1 MRCAFYPQDKE
12 HPLSRCNGLSKLV
25 NWKDIYHSRAHKVDV
40 SFRFSFPFWSVH
52 ADELL
57 YFSAFVLSCSF
68 LSRGVKCSQ
77 EIPRRIETALDHE
90 STQNIPCHK
99 SSSLVFGSFGQF
111 SWCDADEQKRI
122 NQREGGGVFFKIDW
136 LRLGRKMIKRNLP
149 QRLKLLQIVN
159 QHNFFCWW
167 WWIKEN

>member
-57 YFSAFVLSCSF
+57 YFSAFVLSCSV

-77 EIPRRIETALDHE
+77 EIPRRIETAPDRE
-90 STQNIPCHK
+90 STQK
-99 SSSLVFGSFGQF
+99 SHVTIHHHFSSIVLV
-111 SWCDADEQKRI
+111 
-122 NQREGGGVFFKIDW
+122 NLVGVMLMNKGELTGEEEEEWFFKIDL

-159 QHNFFCWW
+159 QHKISCWW
-167 WWIKEN
+167 LWIK